1 MCGNNFKNHNG
12 RNSENYYVESFV
24 HEIKTPI
31 SAISLACDNKED
43 KLIKKQI
50 KKIDNIVEQML
61 FYARSDSVEKD
72 YFVKKVLLE
81 DVVHTAIM
89 NYMDSLIQKK
99 ISLDVYNLENY
110 VYIDEK

>member
-1 MCGNNFKNHNG
+1 
-12 RNSENYYVESFV
+12 
-24 HEIKTPI
+24 
-31 SAISLACDNKED
+31 
-43 KLIKKQI
+43 
-50 KKIDNIVEQML
+50 ML

-110 VYIDEK
+110 VYIDEKWITFIMCQVFVILGTLSI

>member
-1 MCGNNFKNHNG
+1 
-12 RNSENYYVESFV
+12 
-24 HEIKTPI
+24 
-31 SAISLACDNKED
+31 
-43 KLIKKQI
+43 
-50 KKIDNIVEQML
+50 ML

-99 ISLDVYNLENY
+99 YH
-110 VYIDEK
+110 

>member
-1 MCGNNFKNHNG
+1 M
-12 RNSENYYVESFV
+12 R
-24 HEIKTPI
+24 
-31 SAISLACDNKED
+31 
-43 KLIKKQI
+43 
-50 KKIDNIVEQML
+50 
-61 FYARSDSVEKD
+61 KD

-110 VYIDEK
+110 VYIDEKWITFIMCQVLQNSIKYLNKPEKVIKIHSENNKNNVVLVIEDNGEGILDHDLPRVFEYGFTGADRQK